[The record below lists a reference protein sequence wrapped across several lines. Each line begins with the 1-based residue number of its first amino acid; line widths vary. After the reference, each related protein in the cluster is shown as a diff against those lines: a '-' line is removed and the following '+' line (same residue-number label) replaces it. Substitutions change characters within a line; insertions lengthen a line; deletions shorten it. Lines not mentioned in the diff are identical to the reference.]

1 LQNAVS
7 GRLNEAPIEEIK
19 RMIYTPGILRA
30 DDDDFRD
37 MCAMNQAHFV
47 MLAENKLIP
56 AEAVAPLAQAM
67 SRMEAE
73 GRGAVPT
80 DPELEDSYFAF
91 ESRLTALAGGDVA
104 GRLHTGR
111 SRNDIGATLDRMR
124 ARRRCLAIL
133 DALHAA
139 RGACLAK
146 ALQHR
151 TTIIPGYTHLQPA
164 QPITFGFYLVSVANA
179 LGRDAERL
187 MQAYHRIDQNTLGTA
202 ALAGTSFGID
212 RLRTS
217 ELLGFAAVLEPGL
230 DAVASRDFVTELM
243 FAATAL
249 SVHWSRVAQDMYT
262 FCTHE
267 FSSVLFPDRVAGT
280 SSIMPQKKNPIALEY
295 LRAEAGRSIG
305 ALAGSLAS
313 IKGTNFSIALD
324 ALREGL
330 FDAWAMLGQ
339 IPGDLALFQKVIEN
353 AEPDAQRLEQRC
365 RANFATATDLADGMV
380 REAGIPFR
388 DAHHIVGAVVRAAVE
403 AGKTAEGID
412 RTMVDA
418 ASVEMIG
425 RPLGLSDSFIKSCL
439 DPRQAVEARRTLG
452 GTAAAEVTRMVEAG
466 HARIVEDQAWLDR
479 HRAVLQQASEQLKA
493 RLDTLAG
500 SA

>member
-7 GRLNEAPIEEIK
+7 GRLGEAPIEEIR
-19 RMIYTPGILRA
+19 RMVYTPGIMRA

-47 MLAENKLIP
+47 MLAESGLLR
-56 AEAVAPLAQAM
+56 ADVVAPLARAM
-67 SRMEAE
+67 RQMEQE
-73 GRGAVPT
+73 GRANVPT

-91 ESRLTALAGGDVA
+91 ETRLAQVAGPDVA

-124 ARRRCLAIL
+124 ARRHCLAIQEAL
-133 DALHAA
+133 DGA
-139 RGACLAK
+139 RAACLAK
-146 ALQHR
+146 AEEHVA
-151 TTIIPGYTHLQPA
+151 TIVPGYTHLQPA
-164 QPITFGFYLVSVANA
+164 QPITFGFYLLSVASA
-179 LGRDAERL
+179 LARDSERL
-187 MQAYHRIDQNTLGTA
+187 KQAYGRIDENTLGTA
-202 ALAGTSFGID
+202 ALAGTSFPLD
-212 RLRTS
+212 RQRTT
-217 ELLGFAAVLEPGL
+217 ELLGFSAVLEPGL

-267 FSSVLFPDRVAGT
+267 FSSVLFPDRIAGT

-330 FDAWAMLGQ
+330 FDAWTMLGQ
-339 IPGDLALFQKVIEN
+339 IPGDLALFQKVVEN
-353 AEPDAQRLEQRC
+353 ARPDAERLEQRC

-380 REAGIPFR
+380 REAGLPFR
-388 DAHHIVGAVVRAAVE
+388 DAHHIVGAVVRAAIE
-403 AGKTAEGID
+403 AGKTAEGVD
-412 RTMVDA
+412 AAMVDA

-425 RPLGLSDSFIKSCL
+425 RPLGLSDAFVQDCL
-439 DPRQAVEARRTLG
+439 DPKKAVEARRTVG
-452 GTAAAEVTRMVEAG
+452 GTASAEVLRMIGSAREKLASDREWLGRQRARLTEASEHLHARVEA
-466 HARIVEDQAWLDR
+466 
-479 HRAVLQQASEQLKA
+479 
-493 RLDTLAG
+493 LAG